1 MAEEHK
7 HHHGSHCDCCEHEHH
22 HDEHKHHHHHD
33 DGCGCGHDHAHEELD
48 KKDFAFKVGCGGV
61 LLVVGYILS
70 ELIEKGILNLNDYV
84 PLICFGISYL
94 IMGFSIIKEAIE
106 GVIHGDVFNE
116 NILMTIASLGAF
128 AVGEYTEG
136 CAVMFLFTIGEFLQ
150 SLAVQKSRKSIK
162 DMLEL
167 KPQQVTVLR
176 DGKEALI
183 APEDV
188 KIGEFMIIKPGEK
201 LDVDGEIVDGCA
213 EVDMKALT
221 GESIPVT
228 KTAGDEVLAGSV
240 VIDGA
245 VTVKAVKE
253 YKDSTVA
260 KILDMLEDA
269 EDKKSGAEQFITRFA
284 RIYTPIVCLI
294 ALLVIVLP
302 PLFFGGE
309 WKEWIF
315 RGLSVLVVSCPCA
328 LVISIPLSF
337 FGGIGACSKEGIL
350 IKGGNYLEAL
360 AKVDTGVFDK
370 TGTITSGKFEYV
382 SCECHNCH
390 CSDNSHRELLK
401 IIAACERYSTH
412 PIAKSICLAFGHYSD
427 ECDVKDAKNYPGKG
441 VSAIVD
447 GVKYYVGNE
456 KLMQEIGVDFN
467 ETKSI
472 GTAVYCATENE
483 FKGNIVFAD
492 IIKQDSKD
500 AIARLKSQG
509 INNTVMLTGDKEHIA
524 NDVAAKA
531 GVDTVYAKL
540 LPADKVEKVVELQKN
555 GAKVLYTGDGIND
568 APVLAQADLGV
579 AMGAVGSDIAIEAAD
594 MVIMSDSLSK
604 IPVGRR
610 IAKKAIRIVK
620 ENIVFSLAVKILI
633 IVGCTIGIFDENAM
647 WLAVFGDVGVC
658 LIAIANSMRTMI
670 VKKDK

>member
-1 MAEEHK
+1 MGNEKK
-7 HHHGSHCDCCEHEHH
+7 HSHGKSCDCCEHGHH
-22 HDEHKHHHHHD
+22 QHN

-48 KKDFAFKVGCGGV
+48 KKDFAFKVGFGGA
-61 LLVVGYILS
+61 LLVVGYILH
-70 ELIEKGILNLNDYV
+70 ELIENGILGIHEFI
-84 PLICFGISYL
+84 PLVCFGISYL
-94 IMGFSIIKEAIE
+94 IMGFGIVKEAVE
-106 GVIHGDVFNE
+106 GIIHGDIFNE
-116 NILMTIASLGAF
+116 NFLMTVASLGAF

-162 DMLEL
+162 NMLEL

-176 DGKEALI
+176 DGKESVI
-183 APEDV
+183 SPDDV
-188 KIGEFMIIKPGEK
+188 KIGDLMIIKPGEK
-201 LDVDGEIVDGCA
+201 LDIDGEIAEGCA

-228 KTAGDEVLAGSV
+228 KTTGDEILAGSV

-245 VTVKAVKE
+245 VTVRASKE
-253 YKDSTVA
+253 FKDSTVS
-260 KILDMLEDA
+260 KILGMLENA

-294 ALLVIVLP
+294 ALLVIIVP
-302 PLFFGGE
+302 PLFFSGE
-309 WKEWIF
+309 WKEWVF

-360 AKVDTGVFDK
+360 AKADTGVFDK

-382 SCECHNCH
+382 NCECYNCH

-412 PIAKSICLAFGHYSD
+412 PIAKSICLAFAHYAD
-427 ECDVKDAKNYPGKG
+427 DCEVKNAKNYPGKG
-441 VSAIVD
+441 VSAVVD

-456 KLMQEIGVDFN
+456 KLMQEIGVDFK

-472 GTAVYCATENE
+472 GTAVYCASDNE

-492 IIKQDSKD
+492 IIKQDSKE
-500 AIARLKSQG
+500 AIARLKSMG
-509 INNTVMLTGDKEHIA
+509 ISNTVMLTGDKEPIA
-524 NDVAAKA
+524 RDVAAKA
-531 GVDTVYAKL
+531 GIDTVYAKL
-540 LPADKVEKVVELQKN
+540 MPADKVERVIELQQQ
-555 GAKVLYTGDGIND
+555 GANVLYTGDGIND

-579 AMGAVGSDIAIEAAD
+579 AMGGVGSDVAIEAAD
-594 MVIMSDSLSK
+594 MVIMGDSLSK

-610 IAKKAIRIVK
+610 IAKKALRIVK
-620 ENIVFSLAVKILI
+620 ENIIFSLGVKILI
-633 IVGCTIGIFDENAM
+633 IIGCTVGIFDENAM

-658 LIAIANSMRTMI
+658 LIAIANSMRTML
-670 VKKDK
+670 VKKEK

>member
-1 MAEEHK
+1 MGNEKK
-7 HHHGSHCDCCEHEHH
+7 HSHGKSCDCCEHGHH
-22 HDEHKHHHHHD
+22 QHN

-48 KKDFAFKVGCGGV
+48 KKDFAFKVGFGGA
-61 LLVVGYILS
+61 LLVVGYILH
-70 ELIEKGILNLNDYV
+70 ELIENGILGIHEFI
-84 PLICFGISYL
+84 PLVCFGISYL
-94 IMGFSIIKEAIE
+94 IMGFGIVKEAVE
-106 GVIHGDVFNE
+106 GIIHGDIFNE
-116 NILMTIASLGAF
+116 NFLMTVASLGAF

-162 DMLEL
+162 NMLEL

-176 DGKEALI
+176 DGKESVI
-183 APEDV
+183 SPDDV
-188 KIGEFMIIKPGEK
+188 KIGDLMIIKPGEK
-201 LDVDGEIVDGCA
+201 LDIDGEIAEGCA

-228 KTAGDEVLAGSV
+228 KTTGDEILAGSV

-245 VTVKAVKE
+245 VTVRASKE
-253 YKDSTVA
+253 FKDSTVS
-260 KILDMLEDA
+260 KILGMLENA

-294 ALLVIVLP
+294 ALLVIIVP

-309 WKEWIF
+309 WKEWVF

-360 AKVDTGVFDK
+360 AKADTGVFDK

-382 SCECHNCH
+382 SCECYNCH

-412 PIAKSICLAFGHYSD
+412 PIAKSICLAFAHYAD
-427 ECDVKDAKNYPGKG
+427 DCEVKDAKNYPGKG
-441 VSAIVD
+441 VSAVVD

-456 KLMQEIGVDFN
+456 KLMQEIGVDFK

-472 GTAVYCATENE
+472 GTAVYCASDNE

-492 IIKQDSKD
+492 IIKQDSKE
-500 AIARLKSQG
+500 AIARLKSMG
-509 INNTVMLTGDKEHIA
+509 ISNTVMLTGDKEPIA
-524 NDVAAKA
+524 RDVAAKA
-531 GVDTVYAKL
+531 GIDTVYAKL
-540 LPADKVEKVVELQKN
+540 MPADKVERVIELQQQ
-555 GAKVLYTGDGIND
+555 GANVLYTGDGIND

-579 AMGAVGSDIAIEAAD
+579 AMGGVGSDVAIEAAD
-594 MVIMSDSLSK
+594 MVIMGDSLSK

-610 IAKKAIRIVK
+610 IAKKALRIVK
-620 ENIVFSLAVKILI
+620 ENIIFSLGVKILI
-633 IVGCTIGIFDENAM
+633 IIGCTVGIFDENAM

-658 LIAIANSMRTMI
+658 LIAIANSMRTML
-670 VKKDK
+670 VKKEK